1 MPALFVLVQSAP
13 LLPEPVT
20 PEPEIGIGKIES
32 LSSELEP
39 EPAVTI
45 DELWSWAQLC
55 EILCRALAWST
66 TKLEINAVANTTAI
80 TPKTNCLFM

>member
-1 MPALFVLVQSAP
+1 LPPLFVLVHCAP
-13 LLPEPVT
+13 LVPEPVT

-45 DELWSWAQLC
+45 DELWS
-55 EILCRALAWST
+55 
-66 TKLEINAVANTTAI
+66 
-80 TPKTNCLFM
+80 

>member
-1 MPALFVLVQSAP
+1 MPPLFVLVHCAP
-13 LLPEPVT
+13 LIPEPVT

-45 DELWSWAQLC
+45 DELWS
-55 EILCRALAWST
+55 
-66 TKLEINAVANTTAI
+66 
-80 TPKTNCLFM
+80 